1 MSVPK
6 VRDVCTGGL
15 AIHLMIFEKTGDVNI
30 GHSHIYSHH
39 SFVGRGRV
47 LVESNGKSVEVGECE
62 LIFIPAGI
70 VHVLT
75 ALEDN
80 TSVMCLHAV
89 KDDEIGDII
98 DQSVI
103 PPGTYGA

>member
-1 MSVPK
+1 MTIPK
-6 VRDVCTGGL
+6 VRDVCAGGL
-15 AIHLMIFEKTGDVNI
+15 AIHLMLFEKAGDVNL
-30 GHSHIYSHH
+30 GHSHTYSHH

-70 VHVLT
+70 EHTLT

-89 KDDEIGDII
+89 KDDSLGDIT

>member
-1 MSVPK
+1 MSAPK

-15 AIHLMIFEKTGDVNI
+15 AIHLMIFEKSGDVNL

-47 LVESNGKSVEVGECE
+47 LVESNGKGVEVGECE

-70 VHVLT
+70 EHTLT

-89 KDDEIGDII
+89 KDDDIGNII